1 MGFGA
6 ALAFIAVGAI
16 LAFATHFTVSGIN
29 IQTVGWILMLVGV
42 AGLVFNYYY
51 LRPRRRAA
59 LVTPPVEEEP
69 VVVER
74 PATVETE
81 RVVRQEPV
89 EPVTRPTVRPV
100 DPDRP
105 DLAP

>member
-16 LAFATHFTVSGIN
+16 LAFATHFTVSGVDV
-29 IQTVGWILMLVGV
+29 QTVGWILMLVGV
-42 AGLVFNYYY
+42 AGLVFTLAY
-51 LRPRRRAA
+51 LRPRRRAQ
-59 LVTPPVEEEP
+59 LTTTPVEEEP
-69 VVVER
+69 VYLER
-74 PATVETE
+74 PATVEPQ
-81 RVVRQEPV
+81 RVVREPV
-89 EPVTRPTVRPV
+89 DPVIRPTARPV